1 MFHHL
6 CLSDFAEK
14 ERKEKIRETERKDK
28 GNSERVMIQCS
39 KSASSNL
46 GIHVSFCHI
55 FVPDLKV
62 LYILKLG
69 GKESGNGLRK
79 SCDWYSPPRL
89 TCRSEQSQDR
99 QVSLEAT
106 WPTTHQML

>member
-6 CLSDFAEK
+6 CLSNFAEK

-28 GNSERVMIQCS
+28 GNIERVMIQCS
-39 KSASSNL
+39 KSAFSNL
-46 GIHVSFCHI
+46 GTHVSLCHI

-69 GKESGNGLRK
+69 GKESGNGVRK
-79 SCDWYSPPRL
+79 SCD
-89 TCRSEQSQDR
+89 
-99 QVSLEAT
+99 
-106 WPTTHQML
+106 

>member
-1 MFHHL
+1 MTRQCCIYEHVAVKYTEICKVMFHHL
-6 CLSDFAEK
+6 CLSNFAEK

-28 GNSERVMIQCS
+28 GNIERVMIQCS

-46 GIHVSFCHI
+46 GIHVSLCHI

-69 GKESGNGLRK
+69 GKESGNGVRK
-79 SCDWYSPPRL
+79 SCD
-89 TCRSEQSQDR
+89 
-99 QVSLEAT
+99 
-106 WPTTHQML
+106 